1 MYHSAMAAAGGGPV
15 AGQDRTLNTK
25 KGHTSSD
32 TLHTSNAGLQVST
45 AANHDVPLE
54 PATGSPSISSAYIH
68 DQASTSSLLVNAG
81 SYISV
86 SETSHIPIGNGHTS
100 HNAAQGTSLFS
111 VNNGGSTV
119 PPSIRSN
126 TLNQYTSQ
134 PQIWLYETSPTNQT
148 LAEHL
153 EQTNWERQ
161 LPSSSYSTRQ
171 LPHPH
176 KRDVRRSQGAGRA
189 FGLV

>member
-1 MYHSAMAAAGGGPV
+1 MAAAGGGPV

-54 PATGSPSISSAYIH
+54 PATGSPFISSAYIH

-100 HNAAQGTSLFS
+100 HNPAQGTSLFS

-153 EQTNWERQ
+153 
-161 LPSSSYSTRQ
+161 
-171 LPHPH
+171 
-176 KRDVRRSQGAGRA
+176 
-189 FGLV
+189 